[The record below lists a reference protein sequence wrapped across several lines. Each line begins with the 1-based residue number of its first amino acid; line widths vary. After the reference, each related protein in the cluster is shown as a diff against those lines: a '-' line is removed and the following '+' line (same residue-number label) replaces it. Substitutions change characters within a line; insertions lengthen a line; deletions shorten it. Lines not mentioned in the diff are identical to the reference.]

1 MVAGPTMNETSPRH
15 LIDASQDAELAFAPD
30 LTCIVSCF
38 GEVRLPLSF
47 LSTPLTSS
55 PFKAYEWNKMK
66 TPTRILVG
74 GPEVTSAFVLSALV
88 HARKRMRH

>member
-1 MVAGPTMNETSPRH
+1 MNADP
-15 LIDASQDAELAFAPD
+15 AAFAPA
-30 LTCIVSCF
+30 LTCIEASF
-38 GEVRLPLSF
+38 GEGHRPLSF
-47 LSTPLTSS
+47 LPTPLTSS